1 MSFLT
6 STYQAFFVIM
16 PLRGADGKDEDD
28 VLERPGGMVFLTC
41 GILRRVVADRALAQ
55 GISRKRLV

>member
-6 STYQAFFVIM
+6 STYQALFAIM
-16 PLRGADGKDEDD
+16 LLRGADGKDEDD

-41 GILRRVVADRALAQ
+41 GILRRVPRPRTRPGASARD
-55 GISRKRLV
+55 

>member
-6 STYQAFFVIM
+6 STYQAFSVIM
-16 PLRGADGKDEDD
+16 PLRGADGNDED

>member
-6 STYQAFFVIM
+6 RTYQAFFAIVL
-16 PLRGADGKDEDD
+16 LRGADGKDEDD

-41 GILRRVVADRALAQ
+41 GILSRVPRIRPGASARD
-55 GISRKRLV
+55 